1 MRTCFDEPMEELH
14 ETSKVSLA
22 GPLGLVAAHENG
34 APAVGHEFARTG
46 RDHASGVGKWGT
58 GQRQESGA
66 FFLSERMKTGGG
78 NEAMQAAAGQVGER
92 LSFFWGL
99 RRRACQS
106 LP

>member
-46 RDHASGVGKWGT
+46 RDHASGVGKWAT
-58 GQRQESGA
+58 AQRQERGA
-66 FFLSERMKTGGG
+66 FFLSERIPAMKERLAMKTGTR
-78 NEAMQAAAGQVGER
+78 NEAMQAAAEQVGD
-92 LSFFWGL
+92 
-99 RRRACQS
+99 
-106 LP
+106 